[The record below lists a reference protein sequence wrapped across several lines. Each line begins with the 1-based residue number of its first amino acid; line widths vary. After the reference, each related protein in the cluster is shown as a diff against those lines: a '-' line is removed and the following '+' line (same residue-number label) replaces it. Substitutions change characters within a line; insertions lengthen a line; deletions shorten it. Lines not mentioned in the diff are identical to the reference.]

1 MSFMFRSKLPIA
13 ALAMVLFTVGRAH
26 AQPDPNLK
34 PTYGSVTL
42 KADFLPDP
50 FTTYVVAGGNLKTN
64 LGGVNAYVAKA
75 PDFSL
80 HYTKGNFPLSFTVK
94 SVGDTTLLIN
104 LPDGTW
110 VADDDSGGG
119 LDPLLHFANPQSG
132 RYDIYVGTY
141 KKDFV
146 EATLYISEL
155 GFARK
160 PPPVPK
166 TGLPD
171 CYILSAGVDNYPFLN
186 KLKGDLND
194 ARNTVAAFKNQTG
207 IRFRTVNERTL
218 LDGAATH
225 QAIHKGFQSFTK
237 QGAAN
242 DFMVLFLSGHG
253 GRMNGNKTWM
263 FCPFD
268 FKTEASALTD
278 KQILD
283 VGDSLVKQKK
293 NVVIIVDACHSGQMH
308 VTAQPYMNRYQN
320 ANEGG
325 LILMLACTGEQTS
338 AALGN
343 YSTFAKAFSDSMAGA
358 GDLNRD
364 SKITLAEMKTYTK
377 KRTDELV
384 AGARQPRQDC
394 IVAWSPSL
402 AGEMAFAYTDRPAL
416 ALAKP
421 PPTESFTQW
430 EGNETL
436 AGYGKLVFK
445 TYANG
450 RAVMVDAKST
460 TEGIWQRQGNQ
471 YTLSFANGA
480 VVYTGTLNGAALSG
494 TAVGPAARDDP
505 QKAWNWTV
513 KK

>member
-1 MSFMFRSKLPIA
+1 MMAFMSRSKYLIA
-13 ALAMVLFTVGRAH
+13 ALAVAVLTVGRAQ

-42 KADFLPDP
+42 KAGFLPDP
-50 FTTYVVAGGNLKTN
+50 FAKYVVAGGELKTN
-64 LGGVNAYVAKA
+64 LGGVNAHVAKA

-80 HYTKGNFPLSFTVK
+80 KYTKGNFPLAFTVK

-110 VADDDSGGG
+110 IADDDSGGG
-119 LDPLLHFANPQSG
+119 LDPLIRIANPQSG

-141 KKDFV
+141 QKDLV
-146 EATLYISEL
+146 AATLYISER
-155 GFARK
+155 GFAKK
-160 PPPVPK
+160 PLPAK
-166 TGLPD
+166 SNLPD

-186 KLKGDLND
+186 KLQGDLND
-194 ARNTVAAFKNQTG
+194 ARNTVAAFKDQTG
-207 IRFRTVNERTL
+207 TKFRNVKDQTL
-218 LDGAATH
+218 LDTAATH
-225 QAIHKGFQSFTK
+225 QGILQGFKGFTK

-268 FKTEASALTD
+268 FKSEAQALTD

-283 VGDSLVKQKK
+283 VGDELVKQKK
-293 NVVIIVDACHSGQMH
+293 NVVIIVDACHCGQMN
-308 VTAQPYMNRYQN
+308 VTAQPYMNRYKI

-343 YSTFAKAFSDSMAGA
+343 YSTFAKAFADAMAGG
-358 GDLNRD
+358 GDLKKD
-364 SKITLAEMKTYTK
+364 GKITLGQMQVYTK
-377 KRTDELV
+377 QRTDELV
-384 AGARQPRQDC
+384 AGARQPKQDS
-394 IVAWSPSL
+394 IVAWSPSISSQ
-402 AGEMAFAYTDRPAL
+402 MPFAYTAKSAL
-416 ALAKP
+416 QPAKP
-421 PPTESFTQW
+421 PPTESLMHW
-430 EGNETL
+430 VGSETL
-436 AGYGKLVFK
+436 PGYGKLSFT

-460 TEGIWQRQGNQ
+460 AEGVWRKQNNQ
-471 YTLSFANGA
+471 FTLSFANGA
-480 VVYTGTLNGAALSG
+480 VVYTGTLKGATLSG
-494 TAVGPAARDDP
+494 TATGPSPRQQAK
-505 QKAWNWTV
+505 QSWTWTV
-513 KK
+513 KQ